1 MFQTQ
6 ALQNSMAL
14 CYDHHAK
21 TGREERSFSDTMKT
35 KWKKTGVIML
45 VAVVVLGAL
54 AATSFYRVGQG
65 EEALVLT
72 FGRVTDTRGPG
83 LYWKIPLIQSVISES
98 VTTIHTKEYGFRT
111 TRTGTAGTA
120 ATYADEQDESV
131 MLTNDNS
138 IVSIEA
144 IYQYTIRDVKQYY
157 FDVDD
162 PEGTLQLAFE
172 AIIRRNIQNRPL
184 DDALLN
190 KEEIERQVLPDFQ
203 ALIDTYEMGVKIN
216 DVRIQNITVP
226 AAVSA
231 AYEDVNNAKN
241 EKTKRL
247 DEAEKYANEVL
258 PTARSTAYQTLQEAE
273 AYKAETIAAAESEAA
288 VFQAVYEKYKA
299 APQITRTRLL
309 IETMERVLQNTGRV
323 IVAEPDSGVL
333 KILDLDQTTGSAA
346 GATAAPE
353 GSV

>member
-1 MFQTQ
+1 MNVKLKPLHIII
-6 ALQNSMAL
+6 A
-14 CYDHHAK
+14 C
-21 TGREERSFSDTMKT
+21 
-35 KWKKTGVIML
+35 VVVL
-45 VAVVVLGAL
+45 VAVLAL
-54 AATSFYRVGQG
+54 NSFYRVGQG

-72 FGRVTDTRGPG
+72 FGRVTDTKGPG
-83 LYWKIPLIQSVISES
+83 LYWKVPLVQNVISES

-111 TRTGTAGTA
+111 ATQSSIGKA
-120 ATYADEQDESV
+120 ASYVDDTDESV

-144 IYQYTIRDVKQYY
+144 IYQYTIRDVKQYR

-190 KEEIERQVLPDFQ
+190 KEEIEQQVLPDFQ
-203 ALIDTYEMGVKIN
+203 ALVDSYEMGVKIN

-226 AAVSA
+226 KDVSA

-258 PTARSTAYQTLQEAE
+258 PKARSTAYQTVQEAE
-273 AYKAETIAAAESEAA
+273 AYKAETVAAAESEVA
-288 VFQAVYEKYKA
+288 VFNAVYAKYKS
-299 APQITRTRLL
+299 APEITRTRLL
-309 IETMERVLQNTGRV
+309 IETMENILKNSDRVL
-323 IVAEPDSGVL
+323 IAEPDSGVV
-333 KILDLDQTTGSAA
+333 KIMGLDGTTNNATDVAA
-346 GATAAPE
+346 LEGGAAQ
-353 GSV
+353 

>member
-1 MFQTQ
+1 MNVKLKPLHIII
-6 ALQNSMAL
+6 A
-14 CYDHHAK
+14 C
-21 TGREERSFSDTMKT
+21 
-35 KWKKTGVIML
+35 VVVL
-45 VAVVVLGAL
+45 VAVLAL
-54 AATSFYRVGQG
+54 NSFYRVGQG

-72 FGRVTDTRGPG
+72 FGRVTDTKGPG
-83 LYWKIPLIQSVISES
+83 LYWKVPLVQNVISES

-111 TRTGTAGTA
+111 ATQSSIGKA
-120 ATYADEQDESV
+120 ASYVDDTDESV

-144 IYQYTIRDVKQYY
+144 IYQYTIRDVKQYR

-190 KEEIERQVLPDFQ
+190 KEEIEQQVLPDFQ
-203 ALIDTYEMGVKIN
+203 ALVDSYEMGVKIN

-226 AAVSA
+226 KDVSA

-258 PTARSTAYQTLQEAE
+258 PKARSTAYQTVQEAE
-273 AYKAETIAAAESEAA
+273 AYKAETVAAAESEVA
-288 VFQAVYEKYKA
+288 VFNAVYAKYKS
-299 APQITRTRLL
+299 APEITRTRLL
-309 IETMERVLQNTGRV
+309 IETMENILKNSDRVL
-323 IVAEPDSGVL
+323 IAEPDSGVV
-333 KILDLDQTTGSAA
+333 KIMDLDGTTNNATDVAA
-346 GATAAPE
+346 LEGGAAQ
-353 GSV
+353 

>member
-1 MFQTQ
+1 MRGKLKP
-6 ALQNSMAL
+6 AAIIAI
-14 CYDHHAK
+14 C
-21 TGREERSFSDTMKT
+21 
-35 KWKKTGVIML
+35 V
-45 VAVVVLGAL
+45 VAVVLVLASN
-54 AATSFYRVGQG
+54 SFYRVGQG

-72 FGRVTDTRGPG
+72 FGRVTDVKGPG

-111 TRTGTAGTA
+111 TTTGSAGTA
-120 ATYADEQDESV
+120 AKYADDTDESV

-144 IYQYTIRDVKQYY
+144 IYQYTIRDVKQYT

-190 KEEIERQVLPDFQ
+190 KEEIEQQVLPDFQ

-226 AAVSA
+226 ADVSA

-258 PTARSTAYQTLQEAE
+258 PSARSEAYQTLQEAE
-273 AYKAETIAAAESEAA
+273 AYKAETIAAAESEVA
-288 VFQAVYEKYKA
+288 VFKAVYEKYQA
-299 APQITRTRLL
+299 APEITRTRLL
-309 IETMERVLQNTGRV
+309 IETMERVLQNSGRI
-323 IVAEPDSGVL
+323 IVAEPDSGLV
-333 KILDLDQTTGSAA
+333 KILELEPSPAQSIT
-346 GATAAPE
+346 E

>member
-1 MFQTQ
+1 MQMKGK
-6 ALQNSMAL
+6 L
-14 CYDHHAK
+14 K
-21 TGREERSFSDTMKT
+21 TS
-35 KWKKTGVIML
+35 VIIL
-45 VAVVVLGAL
+45 AVIVVLAGL
-54 AATSFYRVGQG
+54 LGLNSFYRVGQG

-72 FGRVTDTRGPG
+72 FGRVTDTKGPG
-83 LYWKIPLIQSVISES
+83 LYWKLPLIQSVISES

-111 TRTGTAGTA
+111 SNQGSIGRA
-120 ATYADEQDESV
+120 ASYVDDTDESV

-138 IVSIEA
+138 IVSLEA
-144 IYQYTIRDVKQYY
+144 VYQYTIRDVKQYH

-190 KEEIERQVLPDFQ
+190 KEEIEQQVLPDFQ
-203 ALIDTYEMGVKIN
+203 ALVDSYEMGVKIN

-226 AAVSA
+226 ADVSA

-258 PTARSTAYQTLQEAE
+258 PKARSTAYQTVQEAE
-273 AYKAETIAAAESEAA
+273 AYKAETIAAAESEVA
-288 VFQAVYEKYKA
+288 VFNAVYAKYKS
-299 APQITRTRLL
+299 APEVTRTRLL
-309 IETMERVLQNTGRV
+309 IETMENVLKNSKRVVVT
-323 IVAEPDSGVL
+323 EPDSGVV
-333 KILDLDQTTGSAA
+333 KIMSLEDGADSTNAA
-346 GATAAPE
+346 AIIEGGAAQ
-353 GSV
+353 